1 MAEGADNK
9 ENTESKADA
18 AVKAGIKDSNSGA
31 DKMTLEEQEI
41 LPALEAVLFASG
53 EPVAMEQLAEI
64 FEMTVVE
71 LQQHLSDLD
80 KSLEDKQR
88 GIQLQQVAGG
98 YQLVTRPRFFQL
110 VERLTET
117 RDKRLSAAAMETL
130 SIIAFKQPITKQEI
144 EHIRG
149 VRAEKVVLK
158 LLEQDL
164 IKELGRKDT
173 SGRPILYGTTDTF
186 LKCFGLNNLTDLP
199 ELPQADMSQLSPE
212 QLEYLEQKVPEP
224 ADKEV

>member
-1 MAEGADNK
+1 MFSKYRKSTDNTK
-9 ENTESKADA
+9 
-18 AVKAGIKDSNSGA
+18 
-31 DKMTLEEQEI
+31 I
-41 LPALEAVLFASG
+41 LL
-53 EPVAMEQLAEI
+53 M
-64 FEMTVVE
+64 
-71 LQQHLSDLD
+71 HLLLNGFDIRNIEW
-80 KSLEDKQR
+80 LEDIEDNRQY
-88 GIQLQQVAGG
+88 GITIKKVYGI
-98 YQLVTRPRFFQL
+98 
-110 VERLTET
+110 T
-117 RDKRLSAAAMETL
+117 RDFVDVKKIE
-130 SIIAFKQPITKQEI
+130 QEI

-173 SGRPILYGTTDTF
+173 LGRPILYGTTDTF

>member
-80 KSLEDKQR
+80 KSLEDK
-88 GIQLQQVAGG
+88 
-98 YQLVTRPRFFQL
+98 
-110 VERLTET
+110 
-117 RDKRLSAAAMETL
+117 
-130 SIIAFKQPITKQEI
+130 
-144 EHIRG
+144 
-149 VRAEKVVLK
+149 
-158 LLEQDL
+158 
-164 IKELGRKDT
+164 
-173 SGRPILYGTTDTF
+173 
-186 LKCFGLNNLTDLP
+186 
-199 ELPQADMSQLSPE
+199 
-212 QLEYLEQKVPEP
+212 
-224 ADKEV
+224 